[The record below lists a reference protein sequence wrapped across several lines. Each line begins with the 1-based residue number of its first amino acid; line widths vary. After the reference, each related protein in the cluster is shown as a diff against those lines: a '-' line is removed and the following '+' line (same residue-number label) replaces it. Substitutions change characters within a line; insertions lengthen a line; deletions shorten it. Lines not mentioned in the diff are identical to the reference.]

1 MLPNITKKLGLLEA
15 DGLEKKLDQVEEKE
29 KKNADRLVKAIVDL
43 TAHLKTVEKSS
54 RDQKGKDR
62 PTVGGLI
69 SDTKDKIKSFQTM
82 GGILGHA
89 ADAVAHKPIMGAILG
104 TIANKVQNKEA
115 EKEKEKSFVAAVA
128 TGSTYGRDLMA
139 QAGNDKDAK
148 REVAKKIAAQY
159 KEKQHTENEL
169 EAMNAKRSEMKSI
182 GKEQGIELDL
192 DETDLKKIE
201 ELETKLKVQQQLFK
215 TGKTEAVGEATDVE
229 KPATNTVSDP
239 TDKEKSPDDKSD
251 DSINGVSLE
260 EWKAAIIEAIREGM
274 SQEID
279 ALTPAEGLRL
289 DKAVKDDPEKFR
301 GIMEGVEQGVNDM
314 SKEDVEKLIS
324 TDADSSMT
332 EEITSLNRSQLDEL
346 IKISAALE
354 QKHEQDQ
361 SALSK
366 KDEADKEAELEGKLK
381 SGLGEAKDELPTA
394 EKKKGLITT
403 LLEGFGKVKDL
414 FNGGFTKLFQKVA
427 NIFKPLMGMVS
438 RLLPLLGPI
447 LGVVAA
453 GAAGA
458 AAGTALYENSETVRD
473 GAINAV
479 DSTVNGVRKFMG
491 VETDEEKNKR
501 LGAAEEL
508 RYVTAQVEN
517 ARKTGAEMAPL
528 TIERAKRLGIDV
540 SGVKA
545 MAKPGEKPAPAPAEL
560 TPEENAAETQRLA
573 KKTPQDTTT
582 EVAKKEQDTTA
593 LEKIATYTETTAK
606 KIDDLTEKTASK
618 PQSVVNAP
626 TVVNAQKTI
635 NQNTTNVNRISV
647 RNPEPTYTKNDSVRF
662 SF

>member
-29 KKNADRLVKAIVDL
+29 KKNADKLVKAIVDL

-62 PTVGGLI
+62 PTIGGLI

-139 QAGNDKDAK
+139 QAGDDKDAK

-201 ELETKLKVQQQLFK
+201 ELEAKLKAQQQLFK
-215 TGKTEAVGEATDVE
+215 TGKTEAQGEAADVE

-239 TDKEKSPDDKSD
+239 ADKED

-346 IKISAALE
+346 IKISSTLE
-354 QKHEQDQ
+354 QKHEQDK
-361 SALSK
+361 SALNK
-366 KDEADKEAELEGKLK
+366 KDETDKEAELEGKLK
-381 SGLGEAKDELPTA
+381 SGLGEAKDELPAA

-414 FNGGFTKLFQKVA
+414 FITGFTKLFQKVA

-453 GAAGA
+453 GAVGA

-508 RYVTAQVEN
+508 RYTTAQVEN
-517 ARKTGAEMAPL
+517 ARKTGTELTPM

-545 MAKPGEKPAPAPAEL
+545 MAKPGEKPAPAAAEL

-582 EVAKKEQDTTA
+582 EVAKKDQDTTA

-618 PQSVVNAP
+618 PQNVVNAP

-647 RNPEPTYTKNDSVRF
+647 RNPEPTYTKNDAVRF

>member
-29 KKNADRLVKAIVDL
+29 KKNADKLVKAIVDL

-62 PTVGGLI
+62 PTIGGLI

-139 QAGNDKDAK
+139 QAGDDKDAK

-201 ELETKLKVQQQLFK
+201 ELEAKLKAQQQLFK
-215 TGKTEAVGEATDVE
+215 TGKTEAVSEATDVE

-239 TDKEKSPDDKSD
+239 ADKED

-279 ALTPAEGLRL
+279 TLTPAEGLRL

-381 SGLGEAKDELPTA
+381 SGLGEAKDALPAA

-414 FNGGFTKLFQKVA
+414 FSGGFTKLFQKVA

-438 RLLPLLGPI
+438 RILPLLGSIGQALLPV
-447 LGVVAA
+447 LGVAAA
-453 GAAGA
+453 GAVGA

-473 GAINAV
+473 GAINVV

-508 RYVTAQVEN
+508 RYTTAQVEN
-517 ARKTGAEMAPL
+517 ARKTGTELPPI
-528 TIERAKRLGIDV
+528 TIERAKKLGIDV

-573 KKTPQDTTT
+573 KKTPQDTT
-582 EVAKKEQDTTA
+582 A

-618 PQSVVNAP
+618 PQNVVNSP